1 MKGRNQELIKKRN
14 AKLKV
19 RFDALYNKKRLRYD
33 DVLKK
38 LSEEEFFITENTI
51 EKILKGVQ

>member
-1 MKGRNQELIKKRN
+1 MKGRNQELIEKRN
-14 AKLKV
+14 AKLKL
-19 RFDALYNKKRLRYD
+19 RFNALYNKKRLRYD